1 MHPWASSSIAS
12 TPSLSLLPS
21 LIPDDVPCWDAEED
35 EWGAKLWPMGHRT
48 GGKDNGKGSPCN
60 WRMSSPRHLVEK
72 IPHNRFRHEAL
83 IQVAIATLFPLRAFH
98 PRGYSTIYS
107 SSTCLSYCRP
117 GSDAVFVRVG
127 SVWDLWTLRHAE
139 NIL

>member
-21 LIPDDVPCWDAEED
+21 LISDDVPCWDAEED

-72 IPHNRFRHEAL
+72 IPHNPHNRFRHEAL
-83 IQVAIATLFPLRAFH
+83 IQVGDRHFISSESF
-98 PRGYSTIYS
+98 S
-107 SSTCLSYCRP
+107 SSGL
-117 GSDAVFVRVG
+117 
-127 SVWDLWTLRHAE
+127 LH
-139 NIL
+139 NILFVNLPFLLSPWF